1 MHQPSIYAF
10 ADEAGKDFNS
20 QLAAMLRN
28 GLRGLE
34 IRGVDGENVSVISLE
49 KAREL
54 RRQMDDNGL
63 VTWSIGSPIGKVWL
77 NDDWDAHLDKL
88 RHTLEVADILGAKNL
103 RMFSFYMPKDED
115 PAAYRNEVIDRLGQM
130 LEVAE
135 GSGAALLHENE
146 KGIYGDIADRCLD
159 IHTQLPELKGIFDPA
174 NFVQCGEDTLRAW
187 EMLKEHIVYL
197 HIKDALPEG
206 IVAPAGKGVGNVA
219 AIVRDYLARGG
230 NAMTLEPH
238 LKTFEGLKKLEEA
251 GNTEHIGKYFAYPTA
266 DAAFDAA
273 CSALRELLEEM

>member
-1 MHQPSIYAF
+1 MKQPNIYAF
-10 ADEAGKDFNS
+10 ADEAGKAFPS
-20 QLAAMLRN
+20 QLAAMRRN
-28 GLRGLE
+28 GLQGLE
-34 IRGVDGENVSVISLE
+34 IRGVDGQNVSELSTE
-49 KAREL
+49 KAKEL

-63 VTWSIGSPIGKVWL
+63 ITWSVGSPIGKVWL
-77 NDDWDAHLDKL
+77 QEDWNAHLDKL
-88 RHTLEVADILGAKNL
+88 RHTLQIANILGAQKL
-103 RMFSFYMPKDED
+103 RMFSFFMPKNED
-115 PAAYRNEVIDRLGQM
+115 PSAYRGEVMDRLAQM
-130 LEVAE
+130 LEVAK
-135 GSGAALLHENE
+135 GSGTQLLHENE
-146 KGIYGDIADRCLD
+146 KGIYGDVADRCLD

-219 AIVRDYLARGG
+219 ATIKDFLARGG

-273 CSALRELLEEM
+273 CNALREILEEM

>member
-1 MHQPSIYAF
+1 MYQPDIYAF

-28 GLRGLE
+28 RLRGLE

-63 VTWSIGSPIGKVWL
+63 VTWSVGSPIGKVWL
-77 NDDWDAHLDKL
+77 YDDWDAHLDKL
-88 RHTLEVADILGAKNL
+88 RHTLEVAGILGAKNL
-103 RMFSFYMPKDED
+103 RMFSFYVPKDED

-130 LEVAE
+130 LELAE
-135 GSGAALLHENE
+135 GSGVALLHENE

-159 IHTQLPELKGIFDPA
+159 IHTQLPQLKGIFDPA

-187 EMLKEHIVYL
+187 EMLKEHIAYL

-219 AIVRDYLARGG
+219 SIVKDYLARGG
-230 NAMTLEPH
+230 SAMTLEPH
-238 LKTFEGLKKLEEA
+238 LATFEGLKKLEEA
-251 GNTEHIGKYFAYPTA
+251 GNTEHIGKYFAYPSA

-273 CSALRELLEEM
+273 CNALREILEGM